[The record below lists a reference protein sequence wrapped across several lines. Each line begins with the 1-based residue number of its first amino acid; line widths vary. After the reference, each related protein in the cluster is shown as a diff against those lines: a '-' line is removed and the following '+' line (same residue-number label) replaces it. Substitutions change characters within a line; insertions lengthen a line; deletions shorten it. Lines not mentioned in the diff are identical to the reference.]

1 MIYKI
6 IENHPNDSRVK
17 YKEDNVFQTLSSRMG
32 TGGGNVPMV
41 HTIAGNVIGRQGKN
55 GGNQLGIGHDVSPT
69 LNTVDRHAVAYS
81 MGHDERSAQFTPN
94 KTDPLTASDYKGVGN
109 QFVDEG
115 KIVVG
120 SLCAH
125 DDRGFN
131 GQDVEQNKVVYP
143 AGKVRRL
150 TPTELRIYL
159 QGVDINGATQGIKA
173 LYVLWENYGAKKVCE
188 WCVAIMERIQQA
200 KVLQQGVYE
209 KSVSTETSQ
218 GNELDD
224 SSLPCPEYIA
234 EWLLRDMWQQQ
245 KCGCAPQRW
254 ESAEQFARKLN
265 ESVQKLSHENPSSK
279 GEMCDMWETSKGS
292 WLLREAFTEIQ
303 KIWESFNVE
312 SWRQTKTVRRLTP
325 LEAERLQGLPDS
337 YTDIEFNGKP
347 APDSRRYKAL
357 GNGMA
362 QPCADYVIRRIV
374 EVKK

>member
-1 MIYKI
+1 
-6 IENHPNDSRVK
+6 
-17 YKEDNVFQTLSSRMG
+17 
-32 TGGGNVPMV
+32 
-41 HTIAGNVIGRQGKN
+41 
-55 GGNQLGIGHDVSPT
+55 
-69 LNTVDRHAVAYS
+69 
-81 MGHDERSAQFTPN
+81 
-94 KTDPLTASDYKGVGN
+94 
-109 QFVDEG
+109 
-115 KIVVG
+115 
-120 SLCAH
+120 
-125 DDRGFN
+125 
-131 GQDVEQNKVVYP
+131 
-143 AGKVRRL
+143 
-150 TPTELRIYL
+150 
-159 QGVDINGATQGIKA
+159 

-234 EWLLRDMWQQQ
+234 DWLLRDMWQQQ
-245 KCGCAPQRW
+245 KCRCAPQRW

-279 GEMCDMWETSKGS
+279 GEMCDMWETTEGAR
-292 WLLREAFTEIQ
+292 LLRETFTEIQ

-337 YTDIEFNGKP
+337 WTDVEFNGKP
-347 APDSRRYKAL
+347 APDSKRYKAI

-362 QPCADYVIRRIV
+362 VPCSDFIMKRIS
-374 EVKK
+374 EVAND